1 LGVGGWG
8 LANVSRLAI
17 TSPQS
22 PTPIPMLKLRD
33 IHFTYPGRAPR
44 ETISGVTLEVHAG
57 EVVALLGPNGSG
69 KSTLLSI
76 AIGALKPDQGEVLF
90 DDQPVAGFSRREI
103 AQRMALVAEQGA
115 IRFPMTALE
124 YVLTGRFAYTTALGF
139 DSPRDIEIAR
149 QSLADADAAHFAHR
163 RFNQLSSGER
173 QRVALARSLA
183 QQPQLLLLDEPTA
196 NADIAHQLSLL
207 DLVRKLT
214 RERNHG
220 ALIVTHEINLAAE
233 FADRMALIKDG
244 RLVACGEA
252 REVMT
257 DESLSGLFETPLF
270 VDRHPLSGSPVV
282 WWKRTDANARGSR
295 IENRESE
302 IED

>member
-1 LGVGGWG
+1 
-8 LANVSRLAI
+8 LANVSQLPI
-17 TSPQS
+17 TTPNPQP
-22 PTPIPMLKLRD
+22 PTPIPMLQLRD

-44 ETISGVTLEVHAG
+44 ETISGVTLEVRAG

-90 DDQPVAGFSRREI
+90 DGQSVAGFSRREI

-139 DSPRDIEIAR
+139 DSPRDVEIAR

-207 DLVRKLT
+207 DLVRNLT

-252 REVMT
+252 RIVMT

-282 WWKRTDANARGSR
+282 WWKRTDANRRESR

>member
-1 LGVGGWG
+1 
-8 LANVSRLAI
+8 LANVSQLPI
-17 TSPQS
+17 TTPNPQP
-22 PTPIPMLKLRD
+22 PTPIPMLQLRD

-44 ETISGVTLEVHAG
+44 ETISGVTLEVRAG

-90 DDQPVAGFSRREI
+90 DGQPVVGFSRREI

-139 DSPRDIEIAR
+139 DSPRDVEIAR

-207 DLVRKLT
+207 DLVRNLT

-252 REVMT
+252 RIVMT

-282 WWKRTDANARGSR
+282 WWKRTDANRRESR